1 MFVLSSGTW
10 KHVLM
15 HKEGCRTIIVGDW
28 ERAEVNR
35 GWN

>member
-15 HKEGCRTIIVGDW
+15 HKEGHRTIIAGDW
-28 ERAEVNR
+28 ERADVNR
-35 GWN
+35 GWH